1 MIRINAS
8 VRTRNWRD
16 ILERGLAGLRLR
28 GGLDEL
34 FFTVGALFGPFP
46 IGGRVAIV
54 VGGGFQFAVAPAQRL
69 APALTPENQ
78 SNIIFSGRIVF

>member
-34 FFTVGALFGPFP
+34 LFTVGALFGPFP
-46 IGGRVAIV
+46 I
-54 VGGGFQFAVAPAQRL
+54 GGGFQFAVAPAQRL